1 MSSICATYCVARGS
15 WSGGS
20 TPSAAASS
28 FIAAMKRAVSA
39 SIVSPFSCARRMILS
54 SMSVMLRT

>member
-1 MSSICATYCVARGS
+1 MPGTWPVARGS

-20 TPSAAASS
+20 TPSAAQSS
-28 FIAAMKRAVSA
+28 CIAAMKRAVRSA
-39 SIVSPFSCARRMILS
+39 IGSRFSAARRMILS